1 MEYLNYNI
9 DLEILVLVVLVFSV
23 IQSIFGVGLLLFGT
37 PTLLLFGLPYDV
49 TLWTILPS
57 SIAISAIQAISS
69 YKLVMYKKD
78 VVFYTLPFL
87 IISLM
92 FIIAYDSVVDIKKL
106 VGSMMILIG
115 LIKFSDYLNTII
127 NTIVKK
133 NMKIYHVIMGI
144 IHGVSN
150 MGGGPLSILM
160 TAIHKDKYTIR
171 ANIAF
176 VYMLFGISQLIILW
190 IMKTETFQLNGIFLI
205 AVSIVSY
212 FYVGRILASIINEN
226 KYKLLITIL
235 ILSYGIISFL

>member
-1 MEYLNYNI
+1 
-9 DLEILVLVVLVFSV
+9 
-23 IQSIFGVGLLLFGT
+23 
-37 PTLLLFGLPYDV
+37 
-49 TLWTILPS
+49 
-57 SIAISAIQAISS
+57 
-69 YKLVMYKKD
+69 
-78 VVFYTLPFL
+78 
-87 IISLM
+87 
-92 FIIAYDSVVDIKKL
+92 
-106 VGSMMILIG
+106 
-115 LIKFSDYLNTII
+115 
-127 NTIVKK
+127 
-133 NMKIYHVIMGI
+133 
-144 IHGVSN
+144 